1 MLIDFNNIE
10 GVFIYFKVG
19 LIIFFFKMSENA
31 SPLLAA
37 TTQTDDM
44 IPHVLLNTSIG
55 SPSHTG
61 DSPTTPRHDR
71 HILFSSRVRDSTR
84 RDSQT
89 GDDPYQ
95 HNNNNNQRDSQ
106 DVVPFYRHPKF
117 ISFLQIFTMNFVFP
131 FINGVMLGFGEICA
145 NELAFRMGWFG
156 IRNLPLVS
164 GRNVIPLGPRGKYGT
179 GIGEIKTKRTKIV
192 DGKEVTEEET
202 EMVYAQMA
210 PAGPIV

>member
-1 MLIDFNNIE
+1 
-10 GVFIYFKVG
+10 
-19 LIIFFFKMSENA
+19 MSENT

-37 TTQTDDM
+37 TTQADDA
-44 IPHVLLNTSIG
+44 IPHVFLNTSIG
-55 SPSHTG
+55 NPTHTG

-71 HILFSSRVRDSTR
+71 HIFNSRARDSIR

-89 GDDPYQ
+89 GDDP
-95 HNNNNNQRDSQ
+95 HNQ

-117 ISFLQIFTMNFVFP
+117 ISFFQVFTMNFVFP

-156 IRNLPLVS
+156 MRNLPLV
-164 GRNVIPLGPRGKYGT
+164 GRRNVIPLGPRGKYGT
-179 GIGEIKTKRTKIV
+179 GIGEIKTKKTKIV
-192 DGKEVTEEET
+192 DGKEVIEEET

>member
-1 MLIDFNNIE
+1 
-10 GVFIYFKVG
+10 
-19 LIIFFFKMSENA
+19 MSGNT

-37 TTQTDDM
+37 TTQSDDV

-55 SPSHTG
+55 SPTH
-61 DSPTTPRHDR
+61 SPTTPRHDH
-71 HILFSSRVRDSTR
+71 HILFSSRARDSTR
-84 RDSQT
+84 SDSQT
-89 GDDPYQ
+89 GDDPY
-95 HNNNNNQRDSQ
+95 HHSNNNYQRGSQ
-106 DVVPFYRHPKF
+106 DVVPFYRHPRF

-156 IRNLPLVS
+156 IRNLPLVG
-164 GRNVIPLGPRGKYGT
+164 GRNVIPLGPRRKYGT
-179 GIGEIKTKRTKIV
+179 GLGEIKTKRTKIV
-192 DGKEVTEEET
+192 DGKEVIEEETT

>member
-1 MLIDFNNIE
+1 
-10 GVFIYFKVG
+10 
-19 LIIFFFKMSENA
+19 MSENA

-37 TTQTDDM
+37 TTQADDM

-89 GDDPYQ
+89 
-95 HNNNNNQRDSQ
+95 DSQ

-164 GRNVIPLGPRGKYGT
+164 GRNVIPLGPRRKYGT

-210 PAGPIV
+210 PAGIKKAM